1 MSKTINNSKTI
12 NTVRLEWRQ
21 INWKSVERRV
31 FRLQKRIYQA
41 KRRGDVKT
49 VRGLQKI
56 LFKSWSAKLLAV
68 RRVTQDNQGRKTAGV
83 DGVKSLSPVA
93 RLNLV
98 GQLELGSKSK
108 PARRVWIPK
117 PGRDEKRPLGIPT
130 MYDRAAQALVK
141 MALEPQWEA
150 VFEPNSYGFR
160 PGRSCHDAR
169 EAIFTA
175 IRCKAKWVLDADI
188 ARCFDKI
195 DHNSLLN
202 KLETF
207 PAIRRQIRAW
217 LKAGVID
224 SGQLFPTDEGTPQG
238 GVISPLLAN
247 IALHGMEKS
256 IKDMVEK
263 LPGKGSRTN
272 RRDAVSLIRYADD
285 FVIIHENQDVIRKCR
300 EHIQEWLKGI
310 GLELKEAKTHLTHT
324 LEGDNP
330 GFDFLGFNIRQ
341 HKVGKYKTGK
351 NTHKEPLGF
360 KTIIKPSKKAIQN
373 HYQKLKEVINSHITA
388 PQEALIKHLNPMVR
402 GWSNY
407 YSTSVSKEIFAQLDQ
422 LMYWKLVKW
431 GKRKHPN
438 KTGKWIARKY
448 WQTIGNRRWAFATR
462 SEMNPMQLQSHNET
476 PIVRHVKVKGEASP
490 YDGNLKYWSSRLG
503 EQPGVPSKISKL
515 LKKQKGK
522 CAHCGLFFRE
532 EDIVEMD
539 HIIPKS
545 KGGKD
550 TYKNLQLL
558 HRHCHD
564 VKTASDGS
572 LGTHDKSQTVEEPCE
587 GKLSRTV
594 LKTSRVGDCPA

>member
-1 MSKTINNSKTI
+1 MSKTISN

-41 KRRGDVKT
+41 KRRGDVRT
-49 VRGLQKI
+49 VCGLQK
-56 LFKSWSAKLLAV
+56 LLLKSWSAKLLAV
-68 RRVTQDNQGRKTAGV
+68 RRVTQDNQGKKTAGV
-83 DGVKSLSPVA
+83 DGVKALSPEA
-93 RLNLV
+93 RMNLV
-98 GQLELGSKSK
+98 GQLKLSSKSK

-117 PGRDEKRPLGIPT
+117 PGRGEKRPLGIPT
-130 MYDRAAQALVK
+130 MNDRAAQALVK

-160 PGRSCHDAR
+160 PGRSCHDAIG
-169 EAIFTA
+169 AIFNA
-175 IRCKAKWVLDADI
+175 IRYKPKWVLDADI
-188 ARCFDKI
+188 AQCFDRI
-195 DHNSLLN
+195 NHNSLLN

-207 PAIRRQIRAW
+207 TAIRRQIRAW

-224 SGQLFPTDEGTPQG
+224 TKQLIPTDEGTPQG

-247 IALHGMEKS
+247 IALHGMEES
-256 IKDMVEK
+256 IKDLVGK
-263 LPGKGSRTN
+263 LPGKGSITH
-272 RRDAVSLIRYADD
+272 RREAVSLIRYADD
-285 FVIIHENQDVIRKCR
+285 FVIIHENRDVIQKCQD
-300 EHIQEWLKGI
+300 HIQEWLKGI

-324 LEGDNP
+324 LEGKST

-341 HKVGKYKTGK
+341 YNVGKYKTGT
-351 NTHKEPLGF
+351 NPRGNPLGF
-360 KTIIKPSKKAIQN
+360 KTIIKPSKKATQT
-373 HYQKLKEVINSHITA
+373 HYQKLRKVIEMHISA
-388 PQEALIKHLNPMVR
+388 PQEALIGHLNPVIK

-407 YSTSVSKEIFAQLDQ
+407 YSTVVSKEIFSYLDN
-422 LMYWKLVKW
+422 LLFWKLIRW
-431 GKRKHPN
+431 GKRRHSN

-448 WQTIGNRRWAFATR
+448 WQTISNNKWAFATH
-462 SEMNPMQLQSHNET
+462 SESNPMKLRSHSET

-490 YDGNLKYWSSRLG
+490 YDGNLKYWSTRMG
-503 EQPGVPSKISKL
+503 KQPGVSTRVSKL

-522 CAHCGLFFRE
+522 CTQCELTFRE
-532 EDIVEMD
+532 EDVMEID

-545 KGGKD
+545 KGGKEV
-550 TYKNLQLL
+550 YENLQLL

-572 LGTHDKSQTVEEPCE
+572 NGVHDRNQIVEEPCE
-587 GKLSRTV
+587 VKVSRTV